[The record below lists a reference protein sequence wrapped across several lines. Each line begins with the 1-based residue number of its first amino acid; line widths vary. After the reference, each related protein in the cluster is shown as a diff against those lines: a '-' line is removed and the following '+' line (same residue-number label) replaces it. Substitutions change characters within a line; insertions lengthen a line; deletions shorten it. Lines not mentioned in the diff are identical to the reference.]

1 MKQYKSFCL
10 GLIGILVTS
19 CGFFSEPESQ
29 KPQFDEFTI
38 SDITATSIRWESQR
52 IVSSNQYHTL
62 VEYGFMYSTNPQI
75 PIETAYRD
83 GTEYGGGYF
92 NFRNDLEGLSPNTTY
107 YACLYCITAED
118 KCYKSQSKSFTTRQ
132 KGDFSQV
139 VIKTPISD
147 NIELGFIG
155 CYRLDT
161 KVLIEVTINNK
172 GIRDCGD
179 FRIYMTNGGTM
190 VDGEYYSTHF
200 EDDVYS
206 DYSKYD
212 VLLCMN
218 GYEST
223 ENYLSFFSAGAL
235 PLNTQKKLKIY
246 LYGVPQNATKLNAYL
261 LAYFYN
267 YSGCPH
273 VYMTF
278 ENIPIY

>member
-1 MKQYKSFCL
+1 MKQYKSFFL
-10 GLIGILVTS
+10 GMIALLATS
-19 CGFFSEPESQ
+19 CGLFSEPESQ

-38 SDITATSIRWESQR
+38 LDITATSIRWESPR
-52 IVSSNQYHTL
+52 IAKGNSYHTL
-62 VEYGFMYSTNPQI
+62 VEYGFMYSTDPEI
-75 PIETAYRD
+75 PIETAHRD
-83 GTEYGGGYF
+83 GTQYGGGYY
-92 NFRNDLEGLSPNTTY
+92 NFSNEIDGLNPNTTY
-107 YACLYCITAED
+107 YACLYCITSED
-118 KCYKSQSKSFTTRQ
+118 KFYKSQTQSFKTRP

-139 VIKTPISD
+139 VMRTPISD

-155 CYRLDT
+155 CYRMDT
-161 KVLIEVTINNK
+161 KVLIEVTIKNT
-172 GIRDCGD
+172 GIRDGGD
-179 FRIYMTNGGTM
+179 FRIYMTNGGNT

-206 DYSKYD
+206 DYSIYD

-223 ENYLSFFSAGAL
+223 ETYLSFFSAGAL
-235 PLNTQKKLKIY
+235 PLNTAKKLKIY
-246 LYGVPQNATKLNAYL
+246 LYGVPQNATKLDAYL

-273 VYMTF
+273 VYLTF